1 MVVKNFLLIGLLLT
15 GCASQ
20 SPSQQTANSPQQV
33 ISMAA
38 EAAPQPVS
46 TTVELQ
52 VQAVGNQH
60 GITYLNSESD
70 YRDQRN
76 VSIAISPEAKIKV
89 ETIFGG
95 ELSKVAIG
103 KHILVKGAAKRVTI
117 WFFDNDGQR
126 SDKYY
131 YQTQIFVSNSAQI
144 QII

>member
-1 MVVKNFLLIGLLLT
+1 MAVRSFLVAACLLA

-20 SPSQQTANSPQQV
+20 SPLPQDANNPLQV

-46 TTVELQ
+46 ATVALQ
-52 VQAVGNQH
+52 VRAVGNQRELV
-60 GITYLNSESD
+60 YLNSEAD

-76 VSIAISPEAKIKV
+76 VSVVILPEARKKV
-89 ETIFGG
+89 EALFGG
-95 ELSKVAIG
+95 DLSKAATG
-103 KHILVKGAAKRVTI
+103 KRILVKGRAQRVTV
-117 WFFDNDGQR
+117 WFFENSGQR

-131 YQTQIFVSNSAQI
+131 YQTQLPVSDATQI

>member
-1 MVVKNFLLIGLLLT
+1 MAVRRFLAAACLLA

-20 SPSQQTANSPQQV
+20 SPLPQDANNPLQV

-46 TTVELQ
+46 TTVALQ
-52 VQAVGNQH
+52 VRAVGNQH
-60 GITYLNSESD
+60 EFVYLNSEAD

-76 VSIAISPEAKIKV
+76 VSIVILPEARKKV
-89 ETIFGG
+89 EALFGG
-95 ELSKVAIG
+95 DLSKAATG
-103 KHILVKGAAKRVTI
+103 KRILVKGRAQRVTV
-117 WFFDNDGQR
+117 WFFENGGQR

-131 YQTQIFVSNSAQI
+131 HQTHIPVSDAAQI